1 MGWWRRRWRTWRRSS
16 CMLVLRQWAAGNVC
30 SVSRT
35 FRKGGSVNAS
45 RPYSKQVAQSS
56 QQQPTVGSDLPKFRR
71 RRRPVGGKGQHL
83 GANSWQVESS
93 PTMHWNSS
101 GHAGVRAAAGRAA
114 ATMSARARAKRYIF
128 FGVDTSS
135 FTCAGRGWLHR
146 RGRMHPGNEGA
157 AAAARRRRRARPGG
171 ARRERLKTSPCPGGG

>member
-1 MGWWRRRWRTWRRSS
+1 
-16 CMLVLRQWAAGNVC
+16 MLVLRQWAAGNVC

-128 FGVDTSS
+128 FGVDPST

-146 RGRMHPGNEGA
+146 RA
-157 AAAARRRRRARPGG
+157 ACIPETRAPRRPRAVAAARGQEARAG
-171 ARRERLKTSPCPGGG
+171 ERLKTSPCPGGG